1 MPELALNL
9 SRGCGNPTGFA
20 NLQPGDV
27 VVDFGCGG
35 GMDAILAAH
44 RVGEQGGVIGI
55 DLSPRMIERARQA
68 VAEAGLQDRGI
79 DLRAADMEGTQLP
92 DSFADV
98 VISNC
103 VINLSP
109 DKDAVYNEAFRIL
122 QFGGRLAVSD
132 IVLTAEIDSE
142 LRARFQSTWTGCLGG
157 AVPEGDHWQA
167 VRKAG
172 FAGIVIVARHL
183 LAPQELEAAACCP
196 GEEFTP
202 PPGREDLLFVEGKVS
217 SVKFTAVKPPPG
229 WEADAV
235 DNGRKDDAPP
245 NTVGTHRTGDWFYC

>member
-1 MPELALNL
+1 
-9 SRGCGNPTGFA
+9 
-20 NLQPGDV
+20 
-27 VVDFGCGG
+27 
-35 GMDAILAAH
+35 MDAILAAH

-172 FAGIVIVARHL
+172 FAEIVI
-183 LAPQELEAAACCP
+183 

-202 PPGREDLLFVEGKVS
+202 PPAREDLLFVEGKVS
-217 SVKFTAVKPPPG
+217 SVKFTAVKPLPG

-245 NTVGTHRTGDWFYC
+245 NTVGTRRTGNWFYC